1 MSTSPGTILLI
12 LLAKSSLRWV
22 LGLVPYGRSSNA
34 RPDWP
39 DAPLYDFVNQ
49 EFRQSAVT
57 DSTVETHIAL
67 RSRCFP
73 TGHSEPMMNDRSP
86 VQSAALRP
94 TNSIQLVLLPTLGA
108 MALLLFAA
116 LGWMGLS
123 SWTAYRAAVDQ
134 MEFDAGANHLIAG
147 LYEILLERLATNNG
161 LQAAEPAS
169 DAVLAEIA
177 TRRKTAK
184 ENVDSGLALIQQRD
198 FPDKQSLLQNLDAAL
213 RKANDY
219 RNRADAALKLA
230 RESRSEALRSDYIP
244 VITDQVNAALK
255 VWYSALYSTAKS
267 DPALARLATI
277 KELGFNMR
285 DIAGLERSNI
295 AQSIS
300 ASIAI
305 SADKVTANAAYR
317 AQVDVMWDQL
327 QHLTLDA
334 DTHPAIL
341 TAMATAREHYFK
353 NFRALADEMKQASD
367 AGGQYPMAT
376 LQWVN
381 TTTPQL
387 GTLLDVMYAASKASE
402 QVTASA
408 IQRSL
413 RHLLLMAGLLALV
426 IAGALACLWLVS
438 TRITQ
443 PLVKLSTVTQR
454 LAAND
459 TAVDIPA
466 GSRKD
471 ELGMMA
477 SALAHFRTNLIESGR
492 LRADQASVQ
501 AEKEE
506 RQRVITTAIQ
516 AFEATVSG
524 IVRAVSTAAT
534 ELERAASSLSQT
546 ANTTQQLANSVA
558 ESSGRASSNV
568 QSVAVSTDEM
578 TASINEISRQVESSS
593 RIAAEAVRQ
602 AERADSSITEL
613 SNAAAH
619 IGDVVNL
626 ITAIAEQTNLL
637 ALNATIEA
645 ARAGEAGRGFAVVAQ
660 EVKALAAQTAKATE
674 EIGMQISGMQSA
686 TQDSVSTIKEIS
698 GTINRI
704 SDISAVIAVA
714 IEEQGASIKDI
725 SRNVQH
731 AAQGAAQ
738 VSTNILQVNEGA
750 GQTDTASAQVLSSA
764 QALSSESAR
773 LKLEVDKF
781 LATVRA
787 A

>member
-1 MSTSPGTILLI
+1 CPLAGRGLAGSCRGVSPPTP
-12 LLAKSSLRWV
+12 S
-22 LGLVPYGRSSNA
+22 P
-34 RPDWP
+34 
-39 DAPLYDFVNQ
+39 PLYDFVNQ
-49 EFRQSAVT
+49 KFRQSTRHRLAVDT
-57 DSTVETHIAL
+57 DGCSPAAIWSV
-67 RSRCFP
+67 
-73 TGHSEPMMNDRSP
+73 MMNDRLP
-86 VQSAALRP
+86 VRP
-94 TNSIQLVLLPTLGA
+94 TAMRPANSIRLILLPALGA
-108 MALLLFAA
+108 VALLVFAS
-116 LGWMGLS
+116 LGWMGLGA
-123 SWTAYRAAVDQ
+123 WMAHRAAADQ
-134 MEFDAGANHLIAG
+134 MEFDAGANRLIAG
-147 LYEILLERLATNNG
+147 LFEILMERLATNNG
-161 LQAAEPAS
+161 LQAAEPANG
-169 DAVLAEIA
+169 AVLAEIA
-177 TRRKTAK
+177 TRRKAVK
-184 ENVDSGLALIQQRD
+184 ENFDSGLALIERRD
-198 FPDKQSLLQNLDAAL
+198 FPDKQHLLADLNAAL
-213 RKANDY
+213 QKANDY
-219 RNRADAALKLA
+219 RDRADAALKLA
-230 RESRSEALRSDYIP
+230 REGRSEALRSNYIP

-317 AQVDVMWDQL
+317 AQVDVMGDQL

-438 TRITQ
+438 PPITP
-443 PLVKLSTVTQR
+443 PLVKLSTVTPR
-454 LAAND
+454 VRAND

-534 ELERAASSLSQT
+534 ELERA
-546 ANTTQQLANSVA
+546 
-558 ESSGRASSNV
+558 
-568 QSVAVSTDEM
+568 
-578 TASINEISRQVESSS
+578 
-593 RIAAEAVRQ
+593 
-602 AERADSSITEL
+602 
-613 SNAAAH
+613 
-619 IGDVVNL
+619 
-626 ITAIAEQTNLL
+626 
-637 ALNATIEA
+637 
-645 ARAGEAGRGFAVVAQ
+645 
-660 EVKALAAQTAKATE
+660 
-674 EIGMQISGMQSA
+674 
-686 TQDSVSTIKEIS
+686 
-698 GTINRI
+698 
-704 SDISAVIAVA
+704 
-714 IEEQGASIKDI
+714 
-725 SRNVQH
+725 
-731 AAQGAAQ
+731 
-738 VSTNILQVNEGA
+738 
-750 GQTDTASAQVLSSA
+750 
-764 QALSSESAR
+764 
-773 LKLEVDKF
+773 
-781 LATVRA
+781 
-787 A
+787 

>member
-1 MSTSPGTILLI
+1 
-12 LLAKSSLRWV
+12 
-22 LGLVPYGRSSNA
+22 
-34 RPDWP
+34 
-39 DAPLYDFVNQ
+39 
-49 EFRQSAVT
+49 
-57 DSTVETHIAL
+57 
-67 RSRCFP
+67 
-73 TGHSEPMMNDRSP
+73 
-86 VQSAALRP
+86 
-94 TNSIQLVLLPTLGA
+94 
-108 MALLLFAA
+108 MAH
-116 LGWMGLS
+116 
-123 SWTAYRAAVDQ
+123 RAAVDQ
-134 MEFDAGANHLIAG
+134 MEFDAGANRLIAG
-147 LYEILLERLATNNG
+147 LFEILMERLATNNG
-161 LQAAEPAS
+161 LQAAEPA
-169 DAVLAEIA
+169 DNAVLAEIA
-177 TRRKTAK
+177 TRRKAVK
-184 ENVDSGLALIQQRD
+184 ENFDSGLAMIEQRD
-198 FPDKQSLLQNLDAAL
+198 FPDKQSLLRDLKVVMQ
-213 RKANDY
+213 KANDY
-219 RNRADAALKLA
+219 RTRADAALKLA
-230 RESRSEALRSDYIP
+230 REGRSEELRSNYIP

-300 ASIAI
+300 AGIAI
-305 SADKVTANAAYR
+305 SADKVIANAAFR
-317 AQVDVMWDQL
+317 AQVDAMWNQL

-334 DTHPAIL
+334 DTHPAIRS
-341 TAMATAREHYFK
+341 AMATAREHYFK
-353 NFRALADEMKQASD
+353 NFRALADDMKKTSD
-367 AGGQYPMAT
+367 AGGKYTMET

-387 GTLLDVMYAASKASE
+387 GTLLEVMYAASKASE
-402 QVTASA
+402 QVTAA
-408 IQRSL
+408 ALERSL
-413 RHLLLMAGLLALV
+413 RNLLIMGGSLTLV
-426 IAGALACLWLVS
+426 IAIVLACLWIVS

-443 PLVKLSTVTQR
+443 PLVQLSTVTER
-454 LAAND
+454 LAGND
-459 TAVDIPA
+459 ITVEIPA

-477 SALAHFRTNLIESGR
+477 SALAHFRTNLIEAGR

-501 AEKEE
+501 AEKEG

-516 AFEATVSG
+516 AFETSVSG
-524 IVRAVSTAAT
+524 IVHAVSTAAT

-558 ESSGRASSNV
+558 ESSGQASSNV

-578 TASINEISRQVESSS
+578 TASITEISRQVDASS
-593 RIAAEAVRQ
+593 RIAAEAVKQ
-602 AERADSSITEL
+602 AERADSRITEL
-613 SNAAAH
+613 SQAAAH
-619 IGDVVNL
+619 IGDVIKL

-660 EVKALAAQTAKATE
+660 EVKALAAQTAKATD
-674 EIGMQISGMQSA
+674 EIGTQISGMQTA
-686 TQDSVSTIKEIS
+686 TQESVSAMKEIS
-698 GTINRI
+698 GTIDRI

-714 IEEQGASIKDI
+714 MEQQGASIKDI

-731 AAQGAAQ
+731 AAQGAAR
-738 VSTNILQVNEGA
+738 VSSNILNVDKGA
-750 GQTDTASAQVLSSA
+750 GETDAASAQVLSSA
-764 QALSSESAR
+764 QALAGESAR